1 MRGYPI
7 SREMGVW
14 FILTSEFVPEDPVRI
29 RYMTTRRPE
38 LMSRTTITLEVESW
52 LPPEEVLEQYRHAQS
67 RILGKTPRSLKRRT
81 LSVIQFVN
89 QHRGKSWRELFDAW
103 NEAHPRLHFKDRSH
117 LHTTYTRAVEN
128 VAGVKPVKRKQ
139 LKIAGT
145 DSHGFP
151 IYAEKWY
158 LLHDGGYTDTF
169 ESREEAQADLRSENS
184 EVLTSDDLIARLAE
198 SAREN

>member
-67 RILGKTPRSLKRRT
+67 RILGKTPCSLKRRT

-103 NEAHPRLHFKDRSH
+103 NEAHPRLRFKDRSH
-117 LHTTYTRAVEN
+117 LYTTYTRAVER
-128 VAGVKPVKRKQ
+128 VVGVKPVK
-139 LKIAGT
+139 G
-145 DSHGFP
+145 
-151 IYAEKWY
+151 
-158 LLHDGGYTDTF
+158 
-169 ESREEAQADLRSENS
+169 
-184 EVLTSDDLIARLAE
+184 
-198 SAREN
+198 